1 MCSILSRESCV
12 PLFKKKQ
19 RKMGAIEALLA
30 STGGAVV
37 GQAMNWVD
45 ETLFGNKRRKQQI
58 EQQKKLTDLQVQAN
72 KELADYGM
80 GISKEMFDYTGY
92 ENQVKQMKAAG
103 LNPALMYGHAG
114 SGGTTVSS
122 SAGSASG
129 SQASDETSRKLANM
143 QVMGMGLQM
152 QKMGA
157 EVRKLE
163 ADAKKAEADAKK
175 AESEAK
181 TREELRAFEKE
192 LLRQEG
198 IEKWLQNLRENLK
211 NSGQLAN
218 NEMQMFRN
226 NVLDEYTA
234 FQSTGYWNQEI
245 TAAIAKAL
253 AEAKNLEALAEL
265 NTEKKKGYWTEL
277 LNATKNADS
286 EAAKAAAMKLA
297 TEWST
302 GEYTNWKTWVDIGK
316 DAIGTVAKILPF
328 VK

>member
-1 MCSILSRESCV
+1 
-12 PLFKKKQ
+12 
-19 RKMGAIEALLA
+19 
-30 STGGAVV
+30 
-37 GQAMNWVD
+37 
-45 ETLFGNKRRKQQI
+45 
-58 EQQKKLTDLQVQAN
+58 
-72 KELADYGM
+72 
-80 GISKEMFDYTGY
+80 MFDYTGY

-114 SGGTTVSS
+114 SGGTTISS
-122 SAGSASG
+122 GAGSASG
-129 SQASDETSRKLANM
+129 GQASDETSRKMANM

-157 EVRKLE
+157 EVKKLE

-175 AESEAK
+175 AESEAQ

-253 AEAKNLEALAEL
+253 AEAKSLEALAEL

-316 DAIGTVAKILPF
+316 DAVNTIAKTIIPF
-328 VK
+328 K

>member
-1 MCSILSRESCV
+1 VYRFL
-12 PLFKKKQ
+12 KKSSE
-19 RKMGAIEALLA
+19 KMGIIQNLWNSA
-30 STGGAVV
+30 GGAVV

-45 ETLFGNKRRKQQI
+45 EALFGNKRRKQQI
-58 EQQKKLTDLQVQAN
+58 EQQEKLTDLQIQAN

-114 SGGTTVSS
+114 AGGTTVSS
-122 SAGSASG
+122 GAGSAG
-129 SQASDETSRKLANM
+129 ASQASDEASRKMANM

-157 EVRKLE
+157 EVKKLE

-175 AESEAK
+175 AESEAQ

-253 AEAKNLEALAEL
+253 AEAKSLEALAEL

-316 DAIGTVAKILPF
+316 DAVNTIAKTIIPF
-328 VK
+328 K

>member
-1 MCSILSRESCV
+1 
-12 PLFKKKQ
+12 
-19 RKMGAIEALLA
+19 MGIIQDLWN

-58 EQQKKLTDLQVQAN
+58 EQQKKLTDLQIQAS

-92 ENQVKQMKAAG
+92 ENQVRQMKAAG

-114 SGGTTVSS
+114 GIGTTISS

-129 SQASDETSRKLANM
+129 SQASNETSRKLANIQM
-143 QVMGMGLQM
+143 QGMGLQM
-152 QKMGA
+152 QKLSA
-157 EVRKLE
+157 EIQKT
-163 ADAKKAEADAKK
+163 KAEAEKAK
-175 AESEAK
+175 AEAEKITEEKTSISEK
-181 TREELRAFEKE
+181 RDFEKE
-192 LLRQEG
+192 LLRQQG
-198 IEKWLQNLRENLK
+198 MEKWLQNLREKLK
-211 NSGQLAN
+211 NSGQL
-218 NEMQMFRN
+218 NENEIQMFRN
-226 NVLDEYTA
+226 DVLGEYTG
-234 FQSTGYWNQEI
+234 FQKTGYWSQEVS
-245 TAAIAKAL
+245 ANIAKAL
-253 AEAKNLEALAEL
+253 AEAKHLEALAEL

-297 TEWST
+297 AEWST

-316 DAIGTVAKILPF
+316 DAVNTIAKTIIPF
-328 VK
+328 K

>member
-1 MCSILSRESCV
+1 
-12 PLFKKKQ
+12 
-19 RKMGAIEALLA
+19 MGIIQNLWNSA
-30 STGGAVV
+30 GGAVV

-45 ETLFGNKRRKQQI
+45 EALFGNKRRKQQI
-58 EQQKKLTDLQVQAN
+58 EQQEKLTDLQIQAN

-114 SGGTTVSS
+114 AGGTTVSS
-122 SAGSASG
+122 GAGSAG
-129 SQASDETSRKLANM
+129 ASQASDEASRKMANM

-157 EVRKLE
+157 EVKKLE

-175 AESEAK
+175 AESEAQ

-253 AEAKNLEALAEL
+253 AEAKSLEALAEL

-316 DAIGTVAKILPF
+316 DAVNTIAKTIIPF
-328 VK
+328 K